1 MVVKLM
7 MVVLMI
13 VMVMV
18 IGLVVVRLMNVGLVV
33 VRLMV
38 VGLVVVMTG
47 DVYHVSSDHLSGD
60 VHSIVVLTDSDSSNG
75 DVFSSIDFLIDFSIY
90 VCSGG

>member
-1 MVVKLM
+1 MYTITIHTTISRIQMMEKVMVVKLM

-47 DVYHVSSDHLSGD
+47 DVYHVSSGHLS
-60 VHSIVVLTDSDSSNG
+60 TRSS
-75 DVFSSIDFLIDFSIY
+75 S
-90 VCSGG
+90 